1 MSVRP
6 RSVLLGGWA
15 LAVVAVAVGVIW
27 YVLMGGRSA
36 SAPDRAQVAGT
47 LLAAVAVVPPAMWW
61 AWGQLRRRAAGETSS
76 AAQVEAAAD
85 LLAVRTFAT
94 WSYQLFQRGIQV
106 PAPIRVRWRWAGDD
120 IAPSRVELVETS
132 QLSTDPQPLHMRE
145 SGHAANGQVLNSGLV
160 TRLHNEVYARLAHGR
175 LVVVGNPGEG
185 KTGAMMLLLVEALRH
200 RNEAPSA
207 QRAAVPVP
215 VWLTLGSWDPTSQ
228 NLRAWVTATMARD
241 HPYLRATD
249 FGPDAIGGLF
259 DTSRIALFLDGLDEM
274 PETFRR
280 KAIERLTTETAGLR
294 LTLTSRPDQLRA
306 TIQTGRQLPN
316 TAVVELDPVDPRA
329 AARYLLQDQ
338 IEPARSAWQ
347 QVADHLRAEPES
359 VLARTLRTPLTLS
372 LARMLYS
379 GGDPTQLLRHGL
391 ESEQKLRGHLLDQV
405 LVTAYPNPQQRA
417 HVNYWL
423 GWLSHRMNTQPN
435 GAIRDLCWWQV
446 PSWITRA
453 QFRLAAVVT
462 VGLASGLIW
471 LPLGRS
477 RALTALVILGVVG
490 LYFGRQASS
499 VAPQSM
505 TIRWPTRQALRV
517 AAATVLAYMVI
528 IGVLAALIAGGIS
541 RVEASTRGGAR
552 RS

>member
-1 MSVRP
+1 
-6 RSVLLGGWA
+6 
-15 LAVVAVAVGVIW
+15 
-27 YVLMGGRSA
+27 
-36 SAPDRAQVAGT
+36 
-47 LLAAVAVVPPAMWW
+47 
-61 AWGQLRRRAAGETSS
+61 
-76 AAQVEAAAD
+76 
-85 LLAVRTFAT
+85 
-94 WSYQLFQRGIQV
+94 
-106 PAPIRVRWRWAGDD
+106 
-120 IAPSRVELVETS
+120 
-132 QLSTDPQPLHMRE
+132 
-145 SGHAANGQVLNSGLV
+145 
-160 TRLHNEVYARLAHGR
+160 
-175 LVVVGNPGEG
+175 
-185 KTGAMMLLLVEALRH
+185 
-200 RNEAPSA
+200 
-207 QRAAVPVP
+207 
-215 VWLTLGSWDPTSQ
+215 
-228 NLRAWVTATMARD
+228 MARD

-259 DTSRIALFLDGLDEM
+259 DTSRITLFLDGLDEM

-306 TIQTGRQLPN
+306 TIQTGQRLPN

-379 GGDPTQLLRHGL
+379 GGDPAQLLRHGL
-391 ESEQKLRGHLLDQV
+391 ESEQTLRGHLLDQV

-417 HVNYWL
+417 HVTYWL
-423 GWLSHRMNTQPN
+423 GWLSHRMNAQPN

-446 PSWITRA
+446 PSWITRS

-505 TIRWPTRQALRV
+505 TIRWPTRQALRA

-528 IGVLAALIAGGIS
+528 IGVPAALIAGGIS
-541 RVEASTRGGAR
+541 RVEASTRGGATEVVIVDTLQGLFVGLFIGLGLGLMSAISNPIVVLWRIPLVAALDVTPRLAYRKDWRSQTVGAVIIGLGGALIACPWLWFAQAHLGTIGASVGGLGGWLAFGLTISSEAALLSVFWEGAASSLLLTEIALFLKGR
-552 RS
+552 RVRFMPLLETALDRQVLRQAGAVYQFRHADLQDRLAKRYQEEHILSWISTLSS